1 MPIQDDGSTYS
12 LAWAGSIGEDFTT
25 EVLRKF
31 IDVTTIQEFF
41 AYVDSKEVYASIS
54 QNLVLAF
61 ANGDIAYILGA
72 NLPIRK
78 S

>member
-1 MPIQDDGSTYS
+1 LPIQDDGSTYS
-12 LAWAGSIGEDFTT
+12 LAWAGSIGEDFTIDL
-25 EVLRKF
+25 LRKL
-31 IDVTTIQEFF
+31 IDATTIQEFF
-41 AYVDSKEVYASIS
+41 AHIDSKEVYATIS